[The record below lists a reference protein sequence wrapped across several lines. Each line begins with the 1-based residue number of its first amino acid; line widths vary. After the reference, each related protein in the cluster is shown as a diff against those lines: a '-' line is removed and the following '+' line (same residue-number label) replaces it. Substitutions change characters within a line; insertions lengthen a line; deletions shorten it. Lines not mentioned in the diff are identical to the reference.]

1 MEGGWG
7 GGGGDCCE
15 LGFDAKSGD
24 VSQKELGVQEVEG
37 WGHIGHRTKMLLVSM
52 QKAAGGKGVARTSL
66 QGH

>member
-7 GGGGDCCE
+7 VCGGDCCE

-37 WGHIGHRTKMLLVSM
+37 WEYIGHRTKMLLVSM
-52 QKAAGGKGVARTSL
+52 QKAAGDKGVARKS
-66 QGH
+66 

>member
-1 MEGGWG
+1 MG
-7 GGGGDCCE
+7 GG
-15 LGFDAKSGD
+15 LVVSWVFDTKSGD

-37 WGHIGHRTKMLLVSM
+37 WEHIGHRTKMLLVSM

>member
-1 MEGGWG
+1 MGGGWG
-7 GGGGDCCE
+7 GGG
-15 LGFDAKSGD
+15 LVVSWVFDTKSGD

-37 WGHIGHRTKMLLVSM
+37 WEHIGHRTKMLLVSM

>member
-1 MEGGWG
+1 MGGDGVG
-7 GGGGDCCE
+7 GGACCE